1 MTLSDLNDLDFNN
14 LGTWPLPAKIG
25 AVIVIIVAVSFAGWY
40 FHISNLLD
48 ELESKQRQETSL
60 RSEFQQKQR
69 VVANID
75 AYRERLAQLEAMLD
89 DLIQQLPTGTEM
101 PDLLEEVSNLGRL
114 NGLVFQLFRP
124 ESERR
129 QEFFAAVPISIR
141 ATGTYHQFGQ
151 FISSIAGME
160 RIVTLENAELSPVG
174 GDGQFNA
181 GPRTLNISATLQTYR
196 YLELE

>member
-14 LGTWPLPAKIG
+14 LGAWPLPAKIG
-25 AVIVIIVAVSFAGWY
+25 AVVVIIIAVGLAGWY

-60 RSEFQQKQR
+60 RSEFEQKQR
-69 VVANID
+69 GVANID
-75 AYRERLAQLEAMLD
+75 EYRERLAELQALLD
-89 DLIQQLPTGTEM
+89 ELIQQLPTRTEM

-151 FISSIAGME
+151 FISSIASME

-174 GDGQFNA
+174 GGGRFDST
-181 GPRTLNISATLQTYR
+181 PRTLSISATLQTYR
-196 YLELE
+196 YLEQD